1 MYKGERETDIS
12 RNLRMIDWLRA
23 ELVSTVG
30 LLLKAMAK
38 GSQELILDALA
49 GGMIVLYVL
58 GRRLGLTFSRIDLK
72 VAEKLREGIALNHET
87 EIWYKDLSSL
97 LVHLEGRKR

>member
-1 MYKGERETDIS
+1 MYKGEKEMDIS

-30 LLLKAMAK
+30 VLLKAMAK

-49 GGMIVLYVL
+49 GVLIVLYVL
-58 GRRLGLTFSRIDLK
+58 GRRLGLTFSRIELK
-72 VAEKLREGIALNHET
+72 VMEKLRESIALNHET
-87 EIWYKDLSSL
+87 EKWYGDLSSL
-97 LVHLEGRKR
+97 LTHLEGRKR